1 MHPTRKL
8 PVGFSDQPI
17 LILML
22 KIRQTPVTS
31 CIHDRYTKIT
41 FQKWLLANLYKIAIL
56 YRLAIHF

>member
-22 KIRQTPVTS
+22 KISQTPVTS
-31 CIHDRYTKIT
+31 CFHEIYKKKIKKN
-41 FQKWLLANLYKIAIL
+41 QKWLANLYKIAI
-56 YRLAIHF
+56 

>member
-22 KIRQTPVTS
+22 KISQTQVTS
-31 CIHDRYTKIT
+31 CFQDRYTKKKKI
-41 FQKWLLANLYKIAIL
+41 KNGLLICIKLQFK
-56 YRLAIHF
+56 